1 MARSAGGERECMD
14 PQDVRNL
21 ESLSN
26 TNPEVER
33 LLKLHLIY
41 EEQLKALQKH
51 RWLSAEEQRELKR
64 LKQLKLA
71 GRDRLAAIL
80 ADQMAASA

>member
-1 MARSAGGERECMD
+1 MD
-14 PQDVRNL
+14 PQDVRTL

-33 LLKLHLIY
+33 LLKLHTTY
-41 EEQLKALQKH
+41 EEQLGALQGH
-51 RWLSAEEQRELKR
+51 RWLSPEEQRELKR

-80 ADQMAASA
+80 ADTQAAEA

>member
-1 MARSAGGERECMD
+1 MD

-33 LLKLHLIY
+33 LLKLHLAY
-41 EEQLKALQKH
+41 EEQLEELQRH
-51 RWLSAEEQRELKR
+51 RWLSPEEQVELKR
-64 LKQLKLA
+64 IKQLKLA

-80 ADQMAASA
+80 ASQQALSA